1 MAMVAFAGLF
11 DAAVTLLTVADK
23 LDIAIHALLVK
34 RSKRCQPACAKL
46 RIITANVLQ
55 TNRHYQP
62 LLNLVREYNPDILV
76 TLESDQHWQ
85 AQLDSLADILPY
97 RVICPQSNLY
107 GMHVYSRYQLQHT
120 AIEYIIEDDIPSI
133 HSQITLPNGAT
144 IDFHFLHPAPPSPTE
159 NESAEPRDAELVVVA
174 KRVAQHQRPTII
186 TGDLN
191 DVAWSPTTRL
201 FRKISGLLDP
211 RVGRGMFNTFHTQFA
226 FARWPLDHLFCS
238 HHFSVSELK
247 RLPKFGSDHFALYA
261 ELAYEP
267 QEKQPENGLTPDQ
280 EDRKRSEEILEKVE
294 TPS

>member
-1 MAMVAFAGLF
+1 MWISPITIGYHHYSTHSFGIYLVAFAGLF
-11 DAAVTLLTVADK
+11 DAAATLLTVADK
-23 LDIAIHALLVK
+23 LDLPYTPCWPKEVK
-34 RSKRCQPACAKL
+34 DASPRAQRL
-46 RIITANVLQ
+46 RIVTANVLQ
-55 TNRHYQP
+55 SNRQYQP

-107 GMHVYSRYQLQHT
+107 GMHVYSRFKLQHT
-120 AIEYIIEDDIPSI
+120 AIEYIIEEDIPSI
-133 HSQITLPNGAT
+133 HSNISLPNGVA

-174 KRVAQHQRPTII
+174 KRVAKHQRPTII

-211 RVGRGMFNTFHTQFA
+211 RVGRGMFNTFHTICLCSLA
-226 FARWPLDHLFCS
+226 FGPFVL
-238 HHFSVSELK
+238 
-247 RLPKFGSDHFALYA
+247 
-261 ELAYEP
+261 
-267 QEKQPENGLTPDQ
+267 
-280 EDRKRSEEILEKVE
+280 
-294 TPS
+294 